1 MTSVLTKLSEASQVT
16 LSGSVVKP
24 NICMIVVGIVVEAV
38 TRTVPG
44 SAGSR
49 PGVKAAVS

>member
-1 MTSVLTKLSEASQVT
+1 MMSVLTKLSAASQVT

-24 NICMIVVGIVVEAV
+24 NIRMTEVGIVVEAV

-44 SAGSR
+44 AGRVTVGLTISA
-49 PGVKAAVS
+49 V